1 MLYLVIFLH
10 VSLIGVFLALF
21 FGLLEVLALPADGGR
36 ILLQLVSFLTVFFI
50 FLVSAF
56 FFSW

>member
-36 ILLQLVSFLTVFFI
+36 ILL
-50 FLVSAF
+50 
-56 FFSW
+56 